1 MRRHELDLVSL
12 IAGVL
17 FCLVSTGLLVS
28 VAADSQLNARWLA
41 PTLLVGLGAVG
52 LAGALGGRRS
62 GPDGSAVSAEQ
73 PPDSSGD
80 GPGGTA

>member
-17 FCLVSTGLLVS
+17 FCLVSAALLVS

-41 PTLLVGLGAVG
+41 PTLLVGLGALG
-52 LAGALGGRRS
+52 LAGALGGRR
-62 GPDGSAVSAEQ
+62 DGRDRSALSSDEAPVT
-73 PPDSSGD
+73 SGD
-80 GPGGTA
+80 DPGGTA